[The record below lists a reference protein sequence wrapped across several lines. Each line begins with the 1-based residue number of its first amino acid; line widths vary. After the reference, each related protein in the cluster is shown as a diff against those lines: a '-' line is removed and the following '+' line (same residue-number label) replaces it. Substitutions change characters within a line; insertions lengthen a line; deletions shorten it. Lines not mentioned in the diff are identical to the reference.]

1 MSHEYDLKVAELSW
15 HKQIVMPT
23 FRTTTLG
30 AMSDDTLQVFVSWT
44 EKTLKETTDRRL
56 AKQRELEHYEHYNDQ
71 DALYWLIKA
80 EYDAEIMFASYLVG
94 NKTKA
99 ISLLR
104 RRIENKAKYRWMKS
118 ELNDDIQ
125 WDDVDDDYD
134 NWF

>member
-1 MSHEYDLKVAELSW
+1 MSHEYDLAVAELSW

-30 AMSDDTLQVFVSWT
+30 AMSDNTLQVFVSWI
-44 EKTLKETTDRRL
+44 EKTLKENTDKRL
-56 AKQRELEHYEHYNDQ
+56 AKQSELEQYEHENGQ

-80 EYDAEIMFASYLVG
+80 EYDAEIMWVAYLVG

-99 ISLLR
+99 KNLLC
-104 RRIENKAKYRWMKS
+104 RRIENDARYRWMKS
-118 ELNDDIQ
+118 EVNGDIPWDDI
-125 WDDVDDDYD
+125 DDDYD

>member
-1 MSHEYDLKVAELSW
+1 MSHEYDLAIAELSW

-30 AMSDDTLQVFVSWT
+30 AMSDNTLQVFVSWT
-44 EKTLKETTDRRL
+44 EKTLKESTDLRL
-56 AKQRELEHYEHYNDQ
+56 AKQSQLEQYEHENGQ
-71 DALYWLIKA
+71 DALWWLIKA
-80 EYDAEIMFASYLVG
+80 EYDAEIMWVAYLVG

-99 ISLLR
+99 INLLR
-104 RRIENKAKYRWMKS
+104 KRIENKVKYRWMKS